1 MSLKLVFLMSVVV
14 VTVSISVSLLVGWIM
29 RKFNYN
35 SVEDYIVE
43 NSTRYRALANCRER
57 IKYQVYSVPKRTER
71 EVYYVDVDSYNHAD
85 FNEIAQQLAL
95 RDKSFIINM
104 VHHIKKNYSL
114 MEEYQAIDNADYEEY
129 SEQEYEQFLWKAD
142 IEMQEYLDVEHEMCG
157 LLVPDIPVEFSYVV
171 SKVLYVRGTDNILEK
186 KSKEFSVFDVY
197 KFITQAQPTE
207 DEKAFEKQC
216 IKERLKLDS
225 YTCQFCGA
233 RKSDKVK
240 IGVAYVIKPS
250 SGGVVS
256 VDNMMTLCQNCT
268 GKLNHM

>member
-1 MSLKLVFLMSVVV
+1 MAIVKAGRNKTIDTPLSEGQIYLDRCITITQAQLNLSAVMDKTIIGDMLEICTMLPAK
-14 VTVSISVSLLVGWIM
+14 SIDLIIADPP
-29 RKFNYN
+29 YN
-35 SVEDYIVE
+35 L
-43 NSTRYRALANCRER
+43 T
-57 IKYQVYSVPKRTER
+57 
-71 EVYYVDVDSYNHAD
+71 
-85 FNEIAQQLAL
+85 
-95 RDKSFIINM
+95 KSFNGTIFA
-104 VHHIKKNYSL
+104 KKN
-114 MEEYQAIDNADYEEY
+114 NADYEEY

-256 VDNMMTLCQNCT
+256 VDNMITLCQNCT